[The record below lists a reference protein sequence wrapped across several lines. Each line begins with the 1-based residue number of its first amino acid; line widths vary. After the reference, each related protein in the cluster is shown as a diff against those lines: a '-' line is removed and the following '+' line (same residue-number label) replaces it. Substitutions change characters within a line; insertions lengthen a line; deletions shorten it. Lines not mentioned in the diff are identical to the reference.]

1 MTQKNK
7 NSFLNNKSKAQH
19 VLELTLVMPL
29 LIICFCF
36 VFQMMVETYAKYK
49 FSYAFTNAARQLLK
63 NRPIYDSLDAM
74 GLDAGSG
81 ENVGEYDYVGVLSD
95 HLLSEVGNIPFTDIQ
110 IIPIEGEQTIYLIG
124 AYQLVEQMIFG
135 QTGSEYFYFFVPVNK
150 VYTRPLVLNYSENDV
165 SSYFDFYFSTFSKR
179 YYEQAGEEAAAE
191 DAAQEEGDGSTTEGD
206 GTTTEGGDGSGE
218 TTEGDGS
225 TTEGSDEGG
234 STTEGDGGTTTEG
247 GDSGLGGAAV
257 VGGGGT
263 SDGGTSG
270 GAI

>member
-7 NSFLNNKSKAQH
+7 NSFLNNQSKAQH

-81 ENVGEYDYVGVLSD
+81 ENVGEYDYVSVLSD

-110 IIPIEGEQTIYLIG
+110 LFRLK
-124 AYQLVEQMIFG
+124 A
-135 QTGSEYFYFFVPVNK
+135 NK
-150 VYTRPLVLNYSENDV
+150 QFIL
-165 SSYFDFYFSTFSKR
+165 
-179 YYEQAGEEAAAE
+179 
-191 DAAQEEGDGSTTEGD
+191 
-206 GTTTEGGDGSGE
+206 
-218 TTEGDGS
+218 
-225 TTEGSDEGG
+225 
-234 STTEGDGGTTTEG
+234 
-247 GDSGLGGAAV
+247 
-257 VGGGGT
+257 
-263 SDGGTSG
+263 
-270 GAI
+270 

>member
-110 IIPIEGEQTIYLIG
+110 IIPIEGEQRIYLIG

-150 VYTRPLVLNYSENDV
+150 VYTRLLVLYYSDNC
-165 SSYFDFYFSTFSKR
+165 F
-179 YYEQAGEEAAAE
+179 
-191 DAAQEEGDGSTTEGD
+191 
-206 GTTTEGGDGSGE
+206 GTTDAISFRDKFLRIHDFKSGSIIADMRQLKIYAALSCLEYRINPFDIKIELRIYQNDDVDIHEADPSEIKQIMEHIIECDRLIENIKRREG
-218 TTEGDGS
+218 
-225 TTEGSDEGG
+225 
-234 STTEGDGGTTTEG
+234 
-247 GDSGLGGAAV
+247 
-257 VGGGGT
+257 
-263 SDGGTSG
+263 
-270 GAI
+270 